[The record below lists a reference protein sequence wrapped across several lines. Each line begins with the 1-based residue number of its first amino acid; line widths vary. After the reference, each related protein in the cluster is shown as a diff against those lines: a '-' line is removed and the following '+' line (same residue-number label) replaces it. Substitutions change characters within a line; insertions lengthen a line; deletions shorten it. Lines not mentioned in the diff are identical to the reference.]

1 MELIL
6 FKNMSS
12 PGYSPKISSYI
23 SAGGYKALQKVFS
36 EKITPDQLIEM
47 VKKSGLRGRGGA
59 GFPTGTKW
67 SFIPKNPA
75 LTKYL
80 CINADEG
87 EPGTFKDRQLME
99 KDPHQLLEGIMI
111 SAYAIGAHSAFI
123 YVRGELDFAMKVL
136 EGAIEEARQKG
147 FLGKNI
153 LNSGFDVEVF
163 VHPGAGAYIC
173 GEETALLESLEG
185 KRGKPR
191 FKPPFPANY
200 GLYGKPTV
208 VNNVE
213 TLSNIPHIVNRG
225 GEWYAAI
232 GNRKSTGTRL
242 FSLSGHVKRPGNYE
256 VPLGTTFRHLIY
268 DLGGGIIN
276 DKKLKAVVPGG
287 ASAPFFTEEHLDVK
301 LDFEAVAQAGSMLG
315 SGAVTVMDEE
325 TCMVWAALNLM
336 HFFSHESC
344 GKCTPCREGAP
355 WLYKIMHRIEQGEGK
370 MEDLDLLVD
379 LCGNIAGKTVCA
391 FGEAEVA
398 PILGT
403 LKHFRHE
410 YEYHIRE
417 KSCPI
422 NHSERLAT
430 IGFP

>member
-12 PGYSPKISSYI
+12 PGYTPKISSYLE
-23 SAGGYKALQKVFS
+23 AGGYQAL
-36 EKITPDQLIEM
+36 EKTLKEIQPDQLIEM

-67 SFIPKNPA
+67 SFIPKTPN
-75 LTKYL
+75 LIKYL
-80 CINADEG
+80 CCNADEG

-99 KDPHQLLEGIMI
+99 KDPHQLIEGMI
-111 SAYAIGAHSAFI
+111 ISCYAIGAHTAYI
-123 YVRGELDFAMKVL
+123 YIRGELVHATRVL
-136 EGAIEEARQKG
+136 EKAISEAKAKG

-153 LNSGFDVEVF
+153 LNSGFDIEIY
-163 VHPGAGAYIC
+163 VHRGAGAYIC

-208 VNNVE
+208 INNVE
-213 TLSNIPHIVNRG
+213 TLSNIPHIVTHG
-225 GEWYAAI
+225 GEWYAGI
-232 GNRKSTGTRL
+232 GVGKSTGTRL
-242 FSLSGHVKRPGNYE
+242 FSLSGHVKKPGNYE
-256 VPLGTTFRHLIY
+256 VPLGETFRHLIF
-268 DLGGGIIN
+268 DLGGGMLN
-276 DKKLKAVVPGG
+276 DKKLKAIIPGG
-287 ASAPFFTEEHLDVK
+287 ASAMVFTEEHLDVK
-301 LDFEAVAQAGSMLG
+301 LDFEAVAAAGSMLG

-325 TCMVWAALNLM
+325 TCMVWATLNLM
-336 HFFSHESC
+336 HFFAHESC

-355 WLYKIMHRIEQGEGK
+355 WLYKIVHRIEHGEGK
-370 MEDLDLLVD
+370 MEDLGLLAD

-403 LKHFRHE
+403 IKYFRNE

-417 KSCPI
+417 KKCPI
-422 NHSERLAT
+422 HRSERLAT
-430 IGFP
+430 IGFPG

>member
-1 MELIL
+1 MEQIL
-6 FKNMSS
+6 FKNMAS
-12 PGYSPKISSYI
+12 PGYTPKISSYI
-23 SAGGYKALQKVFS
+23 AMGGYEALQKVFS
-36 EKITPDQLIEM
+36 EKITSDQLIEM

-99 KDPHQLLEGIMI
+99 KDPHQMLEGIVI
-111 SAYAIGAHSAFI
+111 SAYAIGAHTAYI
-123 YVRGELDFAMKVL
+123 YVRGELDLAMKTI
-136 EGAIEEARQKG
+136 EEAIEEARKKG
-147 FLGKNI
+147 FVGKNI
-153 LNSGFDVEVF
+153 LSSGFDLEVY

-191 FKPPFPANY
+191 FKPPFPANF

-213 TLSNIPHIVNRG
+213 TLSNIPYIVNRG
-225 GEWYAAI
+225 GEWFASI
-232 GNRKSTGTRL
+232 GVGKSTGTRL
-242 FSLSGHVKRPGNYE
+242 FSLSGHVKKPGNYE
-256 VPLGTTFRHLIY
+256 VPLGTTFRQLIF

-276 DKKLKAVVPGG
+276 GKKLKAIIPGG
-287 ASAPFFTEEHLDVK
+287 ASASFFTEEHLDVK
-301 LDFEAVAQAGSMLG
+301 LDFEEVAKAGSMLG

-355 WLYKIMHRIEQGEGK
+355 WLYKIMHRIEHGEGK
-370 MEDLDLLVD
+370 MEDLDLLVS

-403 LKHFRHE
+403 LKYFRQE

>member
-1 MELIL
+1 MEKIL
-6 FKNMSS
+6 FKNMSL
-12 PGYSPKISSYI
+12 PGFTADLSSYLK
-23 SAGGYKALQKVFS
+23 AGGYQAL
-36 EKITPDQLIEM
+36 EKTLKEIQPDQLIEM

-67 SFIPKNPA
+67 SFIPKNPN
-75 LTKYL
+75 LIKYL
-80 CINADEG
+80 CCNADEG

-99 KDPHQLLEGIMI
+99 KDPHQLIEGMI
-111 SAYAIGAHSAFI
+111 ISCYAIGAHIAYI
-123 YVRGELDFAMKVL
+123 YIRGELVHATRIL
-136 EGAIEEARQKG
+136 EKAIAEAKTKG

-153 LNSGFDVEVF
+153 LNSGFDIEIY
-163 VHPGAGAYIC
+163 VHRGAGAYIC

-208 VNNVE
+208 INNVE
-213 TLSNIPHIVNRG
+213 TLSNIPHIVMHG
-225 GEWYAAI
+225 GEWYAGI
-232 GNRKSTGTRL
+232 GAGKSTGTRL
-242 FSLSGHVKRPGNYE
+242 FSLSGHVKKPGNYE
-256 VPLGTTFRHLIY
+256 VPLGQTFRHLIF
-268 DLGGGIIN
+268 DLGGGMLN
-276 DKKLKAVVPGG
+276 DKKLKAIIPGG
-287 ASAPFFTEEHLDVK
+287 ASASVFTEEHLDVK
-301 LDFEAVAQAGSMLG
+301 LDFEAVAAAGSMLG

-325 TCMVWAALNLM
+325 TCMVWSTLNLM
-336 HFFSHESC
+336 HFFAHESC

-355 WLYKIMHRIEQGEGK
+355 WLYKIIHRIEHGEGK
-370 MEDLDLLVD
+370 MEDLGLLTD

-403 LKHFRHE
+403 IKYFRNE

-417 KSCPI
+417 KKCPI
-422 NHSERLAT
+422 HRSERLAT
-430 IGFP
+430 IGFPG